1 MKKVVHLLSTDIF
14 AGAEN
19 MACQIIKGFENDENY
34 EMVYVSEIGTNK
46 TNLENRG
53 IQYYKLDK
61 FNLKNVKKAVKELK
75 PDIIHSHDIRASII
89 ASFFSKE
96 AHIVSHIHSNHKNM
110 RKMNLKTFLYNMFS
124 KKMDKIIWVSNSA
137 IDNYYYKNN
146 VQNKS
151 EVMYNIV
158 SKDELLEKISEDKNE
173 YNHDVIFLGRL
184 TYPKNPLRIIEV
196 VKLLKT
202 KKSDINVALVGMGEL
217 YEDVKEKIKEYDLEE
232 NIKMYGFISNPYK
245 ILNSSKI
252 MIMTSIYEG
261 TPMCALEAIALGKP
275 IISTPTDGLVDLIK
289 NGENGY
295 LSNENSE
302 IAEKIYEVLSDKEQY
317 EKMSENARKLSN
329 RVNDV
334 KQYKERLEKIYEK

>member
-1 MKKVVHLLSTDIF
+1 
-14 AGAEN
+14 
-19 MACQIIKGFENDENY
+19 
-34 EMVYVSEIGTNK
+34 MVYVSEIGTNK

-110 RKMNLKTFLYNMFS
+110 RKRNLKTFLYNMFS

-217 YEDVKEKIKEYDLEE
+217 YEDVKEKIKQYDLEE
-232 NIKMYGFISNPYK
+232 NIKMYGFVSNPYK

-302 IAEKIYEVLSDKEQY
+302 IAEKIYEVLKCL
-317 EKMSENARKLSN
+317 KMQENC
-329 RVNDV
+329 
-334 KQYKERLEKIYEK
+334 QTE